1 MEAVRQIRTIE
12 IDRLVANPASPNRMP
27 KTAFAKLKSHVDRT
41 GNYEPI
47 VVRAHG
53 GRARCFEII
62 NGHHRVEAM
71 RQLGY
76 TSVDCIVWEVDDDE
90 MLVLSGTLNRL
101 GGRDDLGRKS
111 ALVRR
116 LCERFDVRQLAA
128 RLPETAGAI
137 ERLRDLK
144 KQPPAIAAKAKAFL
158 NPVVFFLTDEQ
169 KQILNDAM
177 GGGAAKDKPPT
188 SAPQRAQA
196 IAAICAEHV
205 KHSIVKMD
213 AKKTGNT

>member
-1 MEAVRQIRTIE
+1 MRKMEAVRQIRAIE

-27 KTAFAKLKSHVDRT
+27 RTTFAKLKSHIDRT

-47 VVRAHG
+47 VVRAHR
-53 GRARCFEII
+53 GRTGCFEII
-62 NGHHRVEAM
+62 NGAHRVEAL

-76 TSVDCIVWEVDDDE
+76 TSADCVVWDVDDDE
-90 MLVLSGTLNRL
+90 ILVLSGTLNRL

-116 LCERFDVRQLAA
+116 LCERFDVRQLTA
-128 RLPETAGAI
+128 RLPETAGTI

-144 KQPPAIAAKAKAFL
+144 KQPPATAAKAKAFL

-169 KQILNDAM
+169 KQILNEAI
-177 GGGAAKDKPPT
+177 GCGAGKDKARA
-188 SAPQRAQA
+188 SAPGRAQT
-196 IAAICAEHV
+196 IAAICAEYV
-205 KHSIVKMD
+205 KHSIVKLEQ
-213 AKKTGNT
+213 T